1 MLRERGMDF
10 VTARIFRLAP
20 VEKTFQPASTFPMPP
35 GPDPNPQPPGP
46 DPNPQPP
53 GPDPDQ
59 KPAMP
64 RPRRPPPR
72 RPPPR
77 QRTHRRGNMARARIG
92 LVVIFVLNRV
102 LDFLYLVDIPSE
114 LNRPVLSSIIT
125 SAIWTTALL
134 IGIALRKA
142 WARLIFLGLL
152 ALSVVFILIYFPTA
166 FDYPSLMLPLLAS
179 LMVYAGSFAWLIF
192 SRDVHRLTSRERE

>member
-1 MLRERGMDF
+1 MRAKAGLGLPMLRERGMDF

-46 DPNPQPP
+46 DP
-53 GPDPDQ
+53 DQ

-77 QRTHRRGNMARARIG
+77 QRTHRRGSVPRARG
-92 LVVIFVLNRV
+92 GVFVIFALLRM
-102 LDFLYLVDIPSE
+102 VDGFFYIALPAALSIPILIAST
-114 LNRPVLSSIIT
+114 L
-125 SAIWTTALL
+125 WTTALL
-134 IGIALRKA
+134 VALWRRQYWARIILVALCGIAA
-142 WARLIFLGLL
+142 AGAAIM
-152 ALSVVFILIYFPTA
+152 APN
-166 FDYPSLMLPLLAS
+166 SLQDTPLLTAYVIGA
-179 LMVYAGSFAWLIF
+179 LVTGGCAAYLIR
-192 SRDVHRLTSRERE
+192 SRDMHRLTSRERE